1 MEITISIDEN
11 YDSPEI
17 ILDKVNRAIIK
28 QSVTDQMRAE
38 FQKQKK
44 KDEPEKEET
53 NKFRSEIAEKLKK
66 YKG

>member
-11 YDSPEI
+11 NDSPEI

-38 FQKQKK
+38 FQKQQK
-44 KDEPEKEET
+44 PEKEEPEEPDAIRA
-53 NKFRSEIAEKLKK
+53 KIAEKVRK